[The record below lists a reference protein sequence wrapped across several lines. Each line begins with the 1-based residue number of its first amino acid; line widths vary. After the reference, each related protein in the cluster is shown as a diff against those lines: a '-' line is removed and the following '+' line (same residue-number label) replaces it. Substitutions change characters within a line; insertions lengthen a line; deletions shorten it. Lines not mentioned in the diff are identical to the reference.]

1 MTSGIVLDTPL
12 VLAVPSKGRLQQ
24 NASDFFARAGL
35 NVLQG
40 RGARDYRGTLSGMDG
55 VEIAFLST
63 SEIVAQ
69 LAAGALHMGDTGED
83 LIRESIPNA
92 DERVELLT
100 PVGFGHANVVV

>member
-1 MTSGIVLDTPL
+1 GRTPRHSGCRRGDLDRSPPMRRERKEHLMTSGIVLDTPL

-69 LAAGALHMGDTGED
+69 LAAGALHMGVTGE
-83 LIRESIPNA
+83 
-92 DERVELLT
+92 
-100 PVGFGHANVVV
+100 